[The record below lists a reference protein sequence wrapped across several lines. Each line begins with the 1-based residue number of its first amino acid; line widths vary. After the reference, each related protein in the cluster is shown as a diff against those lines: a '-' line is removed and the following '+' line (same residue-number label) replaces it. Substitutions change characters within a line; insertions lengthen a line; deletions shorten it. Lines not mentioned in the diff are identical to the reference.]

1 MIAVTMGD
9 GNGVGPEIILNAHRQ
24 GLLSGD
30 YVIVG
35 DAAVLSLCNRQL
47 HYEVNI
53 HPIQAISECQPDQ
66 LNVLDLG
73 LLETGDV
80 VPGTV

>member
-9 GNGVGPEIILNAHRQ
+9 GNGVGPEIILNAYRQ

-35 DAAVLSLCNRQL
+35 DASVLSYCNRQL
-47 HYEVNI
+47 QYEVNI
-53 HPIQAISECQPDQ
+53 HPIQATSREPTK
-66 LNVLDLG
+66 
-73 LLETGDV
+73 LLR
-80 VPGTV
+80 